1 MLRKQ
6 LRDAYSEISGNFI
19 ETTDNLELAKEL
31 VVATRAQVKY
41 DFLTILKRA
50 FDKAPN
56 YNDEQEDEKTR
67 DEIIEGF
74 KIIFSYFDPEA
85 VKVTENFVIFDNI
98 MDDIPL
104 EKLDILAVE
113 SMMVDHLVHRNY

>member
-6 LRDAYSEISGNFI
+6 LLDAYSEITGGYI
-19 ETTDNLELAKEL
+19 EATDNLEIAKEL
-31 VVATRAQVKY
+31 VKETRAQVKY

-50 FDKAPN
+50 FEKAPN

>member
-1 MLRKQ
+1 MLKKQ
-6 LRDAYSEISGNFI
+6 LRDAYSEISGDFI
-19 ETTDNLELAKEL
+19 ETTDNLEIAKEL